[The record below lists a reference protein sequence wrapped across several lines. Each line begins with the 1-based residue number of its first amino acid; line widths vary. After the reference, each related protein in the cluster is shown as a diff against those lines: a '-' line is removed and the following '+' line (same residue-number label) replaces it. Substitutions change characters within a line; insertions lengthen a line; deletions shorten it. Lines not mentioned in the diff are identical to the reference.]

1 MIYGDPYT
9 MGGGGDALAYEQG
22 KRDECC
28 KIICWIALALFIL
41 GIIIW
46 IITWATRPRYYV
58 SPPIYRHNL
67 VDFKHQA
74 AAAAVDLLSN

>member
-1 MIYGDPYT
+1 MMYGDPY
-9 MGGGGDALAYEQG
+9 MQGGDAVAYEQG

-58 SPPIYRHNL
+58 APPIYRHNL
-67 VDFKHQA
+67 VDTEHHA
-74 AAAAVDLLSN
+74 AKAVADFLSS